1 MSGNKSFLLSA
12 DTIIFDLDGTLLESM
27 GVWNEIDRILI
38 HKLGGP
44 WEEEMMVGKRRDAL
58 LAEYS
63 GKDNPYGEYCGALGR
78 IYGSSLKKEEI
89 LDLRHT
95 IDKDFLINQVDYKPG
110 APELIKKL
118 YSLGKTLVIA
128 TTTKRPN
135 ILIYRTENRNIMD
148 KAAFDDY
155 FTAIYTREDVKAIK
169 PSPEVHER
177 ILHDLHKKREDCFI
191 LEDSLSGIRAARAAG
206 IPVGA
211 VYDRYSE
218 EDGETIRKL
227 SDCWYDSLADACREL
242 EELTN

>member
-27 GVWNEIDRILI
+27 GVWNEIDCILI

-78 IYGSSLKKEEI
+78 MYGSSLAKEEI

-95 IDKDFLINQVDYKPG
+95 IDKDFLRNQVDYKPG

-118 YSLGKTLVIA
+118 HSLGKTLVIA

-135 ILIYRTENRNIMD
+135 ILIYRTENRHIMD

-191 LEDSLSGIRAARAAG
+191 LEDSLSSIRAARAAG

-227 SDCWYDSLADACREL
+227 SDCWYDSLAVACREL
-242 EELTN
+242 EKY

>member
-78 IYGSSLKKEEI
+78 RYGSSLTKEEI
-89 LDLRHT
+89 LDLRHI
-95 IDKDFLINQVDYKPG
+95 IDKDFLRNQVDYKPG

-118 YSLGKTLVIA
+118 HSLGKTLVIA

-177 ILHDLHKKREDCFI
+177 ILHDLHKRREDCFI

-206 IPVGA
+206 IPVGV

-242 EELTN
+242 EKC

>member
-1 MSGNKSFLLSA
+1 MVKNKSFLLSA

-38 HKLGGP
+38 HRLGGP

-58 LAEYS
+58 LARFS
-63 GKDNPYGEYCGALGR
+63 GKENPYGEYCGALGK
-78 IYGSSLKKEEI
+78 IYGSPLSKEDI
-89 LDLRHT
+89 LALRHT
-95 IDKDFLINQVDYKPG
+95 IDKDFLRNQVDYKPG
-110 APELIKKL
+110 APELIRKL
-118 YSLGKTLVIA
+118 HSMGKTLVIA
-128 TTTKRPN
+128 TTTKKPN

-169 PSPEVHER
+169 PSPEVHEK
-177 ILHDLHKKREDCFI
+177 ILHDLHKKWEDCFI

-211 VYDRYSE
+211 VYDRYSVD
-218 EDGETIRKL
+218 DGESIRAL
-227 SDCWYDSLADACREL
+227 SDCWYDSLEDACREL
-242 EELTN
+242 EGISN

>member
-63 GKDNPYGEYCGALGR
+63 GKDNPYSEYCGALGR
-78 IYGSSLKKEEI
+78 RYGSSLTKEEI

-95 IDKDFLINQVDYKPG
+95 IDKDFLRNQVDYKPG

-118 YSLGKTLVIA
+118 HSLGKTLVIA

-177 ILHDLHKKREDCFI
+177 ILHDLHKRREDCFI

-206 IPVGA
+206 IPVGV

-242 EELTN
+242 EKC

>member
-78 IYGSSLKKEEI
+78 IYGSSLTKEEI

-95 IDKDFLINQVDYKPG
+95 IDKDFLRNQVDYKPG

-118 YSLGKTLVIA
+118 HSLGKTLVIA

-177 ILHDLHKKREDCFI
+177 ILHDLHKKREECFI

-242 EELTN
+242 EELSN

>member
-1 MSGNKSFLLSA
+1 M
-12 DTIIFDLDGTLLESM
+12 
-27 GVWNEIDRILI
+27 
-38 HKLGGP
+38 
-44 WEEEMMVGKRRDAL
+44 
-58 LAEYS
+58 
-63 GKDNPYGEYCGALGR
+63 
-78 IYGSSLKKEEI
+78 
-89 LDLRHT
+89 
-95 IDKDFLINQVDYKPG
+95 DYKPG

-118 YSLGKTLVIA
+118 HSLGKTLVIA

-177 ILHDLHKKREDCFI
+177 ILHDLHKRREDCFI
-191 LEDSLSGIRAARAAG
+191 LEDSLSGIWAARAAG
-206 IPVGA
+206 IPVGV

-242 EELTN
+242 EKC

>member
-1 MSGNKSFLLSA
+1 MVKNKSFLLSA

-38 HKLGGP
+38 HRLGGP

-58 LAEYS
+58 LARFS
-63 GKDNPYGEYCGALGR
+63 GKENPYGEYCGALGK
-78 IYGSSLKKEEI
+78 IYGSPLSKEDI
-89 LDLRHT
+89 LALRHT
-95 IDKDFLINQVDYKPG
+95 IDKDFLRNQVDYKPG
-110 APELIKKL
+110 APELIRKL
-118 YSLGKTLVIA
+118 HSMGKTLVIA
-128 TTTKRPN
+128 TTTKKPN

-169 PSPEVHER
+169 PSPEVHEK

-191 LEDSLSGIRAARAAG
+191 LEDSLSGIWAARAAG

-211 VYDRYSE
+211 VYDRYSVD
-218 EDGETIRKL
+218 DGESIRAL
-227 SDCWYDSLADACREL
+227 SDCWYDSLEDACREL
-242 EELTN
+242 EGQSN

>member
-1 MSGNKSFLLSA
+1 MVKNKSFLLSA

-38 HKLGGP
+38 HRLGGP

-58 LAEYS
+58 LARFS
-63 GKDNPYGEYCGALGR
+63 GKENPYGEYCGALGQ
-78 IYGSSLKKEEI
+78 IYGSPLSKEDI
-89 LDLRHT
+89 LALRHT
-95 IDKDFLINQVDYKPG
+95 IDKDFLRNQVDYKPG
-110 APELIKKL
+110 APELIRKL
-118 YSLGKTLVIA
+118 HSMGKTLVIA
-128 TTTKRPN
+128 TTTKKPN

-155 FTAIYTREDVKAIK
+155 FTAIYTREDVKTIK
-169 PSPEVHER
+169 PSPEVHEK

-211 VYDRYSE
+211 VYDRYSAD
-218 EDGETIRKL
+218 DGESIRAL
-227 SDCWYDSLADACREL
+227 SDCWYDSLEDACREL
-242 EELTN
+242 ERISN